1 MKIKVEFESLDE
13 FKEYMGIASPSLVAV
28 PAQAEPEI
36 TPEPAPAEAVQ
47 EAPQEAQEAPEA
59 PKPKNNTKKT
69 QKAVQAE
76 TEAAPEPDP
85 EPAKVTEDFRIAV
98 RKQLAALNKK
108 RGYNRAAELISEQT
122 GKSKLTEVDLADLP
136 KLMKIAEEETNAD

>member
-59 PKPKNNTKKT
+59 PKPKNNTRKT